1 MVTLMLADVSVKDTL
16 TFFILILG
24 AVNIM
29 GLDEEAVLKK
39 KWGRDELEN
48 KSSSTLKSILSHL
61 TTMYDKQLNTCF
73 THFELFFFL
82 GKILRIVWKYM
93 MGNKLSIENLSSS
106 FYSFHFN
113 VLKERIVIR
122 NNNNDKKYVNTRYYN
137 YERIIYTLTI

>member
-61 TTMYDKQLNTCF
+61 TTMYDK
-73 THFELFFFL
+73 
-82 GKILRIVWKYM
+82 
-93 MGNKLSIENLSSS
+93 
-106 FYSFHFN
+106 
-113 VLKERIVIR
+113 
-122 NNNNDKKYVNTRYYN
+122 
-137 YERIIYTLTI
+137 

>member
-1 MVTLMLADVSVKDTL
+1 MVTLMFADVSMKDTL

-61 TTMYDKQLNTCF
+61 TTMYDK
-73 THFELFFFL
+73 
-82 GKILRIVWKYM
+82 
-93 MGNKLSIENLSSS
+93 
-106 FYSFHFN
+106 
-113 VLKERIVIR
+113 
-122 NNNNDKKYVNTRYYN
+122 
-137 YERIIYTLTI
+137 